1 METWTKAGK
10 RDLKAIME
18 GFSEEVTF
26 KLDLEG

>member
-1 METWTKAGK
+1 METWRRAWK

-18 GFSEEVTF
+18 GFSEEVAF